1 MALVTRCPNCGTAFR
16 VTPFHLQAHGGDVRC
31 GRCTKVF
38 NGFST
43 LATMQEPEAAVSTTA
58 EAVRSS
64 PVETPVDASETTPE
78 AAPVI
83 DPEGIPEPRFG
94 VAPEAAQKAAP
105 KPDPESAPRTD
116 TVDSEADL
124 EQLLSQREH
133 SNARSRHENLQA
145 EPLAE
150 AAAAQDMSPAEP
162 YISGWR
168 QAGESAETAPHSE
181 SLRAPEPNDTPR
193 GAERGSRGNYAFDAT
208 EPSVSLLW
216 GVASLFL
223 LVVLAAQMV
232 YFYRNDIVDTMP
244 AAKPLLDQY
253 CRLLGCTV
261 QPPLRPELL
270 NIESSE
276 MRMDIH
282 DTSKIILNAKVRNY
296 ARYPQAFPSFEVTLT
311 DSRDEPIAS
320 RVFSPDSYLE
330 KNEFQSNALGPDH
343 EFDVRFHLDSDGSS
357 AAGYRLSLIYPS
369 S

>member
-16 VTPFHLQAHGGDVRC
+16 VTPFHLQAHAGDVRC
-31 GRCTKVF
+31 GRCAKIF

-43 LATMQEPEAAVSTTA
+43 LATMQEPEAAVSATT

-64 PVETPVDASETTPE
+64 PVETPVDASETTPDTV
-78 AAPVI
+78 PVMR
-83 DPEGIPEPRFG
+83 PEGIPEPRFG
-94 VAPEAAQKAAP
+94 AAPEATPEATP

-124 EQLLSQREH
+124 EQLLSQRED
-133 SNARSRHENLQA
+133 SNARSHHENLQA

-150 AAAAQDMSPAEP
+150 ASAAQDASPAEP

-181 SLRAPEPNDTPR
+181 GLRAPEPNDTPR
-193 GAERGSRGNYAFDAT
+193 GAERGLRENYAFDAA
-208 EPSVSLLW
+208 EPSVSPLW

-223 LVVLAAQMV
+223 LMLLAAQMV

-253 CRLLGCTV
+253 CKLLGCTV

-276 MRMDIH
+276 MRMDIQ
-282 DTSKIILNAKVRNY
+282 DSSKIILNATVRNY
-296 ARYPQAFPSFEVTLT
+296 APYPLAFPSFEVTLT

-320 RVFSPDSYLE
+320 RVFSPDSYLD
-330 KNEFQSNALGPDH
+330 KNEIRPGAVGPDY
-343 EFDVRFHLDSDGSS
+343 EFNVRLHLDSSGLS
-357 AAGYRLSLIYPS
+357 ATGYRLSLIYPS

>member
-1 MALVTRCPNCGTAFR
+1 MALITRCPDCGTAFR
-16 VTPFHLQAHGGDVRC
+16 ITPFHLQAHGGDVRC
-31 GRCTKVF
+31 GRCAKIF

-43 LATMQEPEAAVSTTA
+43 LATMQEPEAAVSATA
-58 EAVRSS
+58 METSSEETHDTSEA
-64 PVETPVDASETTPE
+64 APE

-83 DPEGIPEPRFG
+83 RETIPEPGFDA
-94 VAPEAAQKAAP
+94 APPLAQEAAP
-105 KPDPESAPRTD
+105 KPGHEPVSRTG
-116 TVDSEADL
+116 TIDSETDL
-124 EQLLSQREH
+124 QQLLSQREH
-133 SNARSRHENLQA
+133 SNARSRYENLQG

-150 AAAAQDMSPAEP
+150 AAAAQDTSPAEP

-193 GAERGSRGNYAFDAT
+193 GAERGLRENYAFDAA
-208 EPSVSLLW
+208 EPSVSPLW

-253 CRLLGCTV
+253 CKLLGCTV

-311 DSRDEPIAS
+311 DTRNRPIAS

-343 EFDVRFHLDSDGSS
+343 EFDVRLHLDSDGSS